1 MSIASWP
8 CAERPREKLLKMGA
22 GALSDAELLAIFVR
36 SGMPGL
42 SAVDIARQLIGDFGS
57 LSGLMAC
64 SMAEFVRHPGLGP
77 VKYAQ
82 LMAVRELSQRALLE
96 ELELGD
102 VLDQPGQVRDYLRLL
117 IGCREIEVFV
127 VIFLSVRNHVLSV
140 AEIFSGSLTETRVY
154 PREVVRQALL
164 RNASAVIVAHN
175 HPSGTAEPSAA
186 DILLTS
192 TLRAALQ
199 LVDIG
204 LLDHFVISRQQS
216 VSLCERGFL

>member
-1 MSIASWP
+1 MSIADWP
-8 CAERPREKLLKMGA
+8 CTERPREKLLLMGA
-22 GALSDAELLAIFVR
+22 GALSDAELLAIFLR
-36 SGMPGL
+36 TGIRGL

-57 LSGLMAC
+57 VSCLMAA
-64 SMAEFVRHPGLGP
+64 SQADFVRRPGLGP

-102 VLDQPGQVRDYLRLL
+102 VLDQPGRVRDYLRLR
-117 IGCREIEVFV
+117 IGQREIEVFV

-140 AEIFSGSLTETRVY
+140 SEIFSGSLTETRVY

-164 RNASAVIVAHN
+164 RNASAVIIAHN
-175 HPSGTAEPSAA
+175 HPSGAAEPSAA
-186 DILLTS
+186 DIHLTL
-192 TLRAALQ
+192 TLKAALQ

-204 LLDHFVISRQQS
+204 LLDHFVISRHKS
-216 VSLCERGFL
+216 VSFCERGLL